1 MQRIIRA
8 DFLEFVSRPL
18 PVILSFGDAP
28 AKVVE
33 VIGLE
38 RRRVGIVSVIER
50 RTGIQPIIVL
60 DVCERFIDGGFERT
74 TS

>member
-1 MQRIIRA
+1 MQRVLRA
-8 DFLEFVSRPL
+8 DLLELVSRPL
-18 PVILSFGDAP
+18 PVILTFGHAP

-38 RRRVGIVSVIER
+38 RRRVGIVSVIEGG
-50 RTGIQPIIVL
+50 TGIQPIIFL